1 MLITGVTSLA
11 NSSGAT
17 TQGVVAAGVSTTRWR
32 MRSSLF
38 TQCCFN
44 PSALIQFNS
53 SSSYL
58 GTLADAGTNECY
70 PSRLTERKR
79 DTLGR

>member
-1 MLITGVTSLA
+1 VTSLA

-44 PSALIQFNS
+44 PSALIQFNWC
-53 SSSYL
+53 SSYL
-58 GTLADAGTNECY
+58 GTLADAGTNESY
-70 PSRLTERKR
+70 LSRL
-79 DTLGR
+79 LGRKWDSLGR